1 MNFES
6 NTQYGQFIPLVFVDR
21 EGSFTQSQFTNYFS
35 FVQDAKISDTALF
48 VILLITSIVLLL
60 AGAFFLFKAIT
71 LGKAAAQ
78 NGALNESN

>member
-1 MNFES
+1 
-6 NTQYGQFIPLVFVDR
+6 
-21 EGSFTQSQFTNYFS
+21 
-35 FVQDAKISDTALF
+35 
-48 VILLITSIVLLL
+48 LL